1 MTTIAVDAMGGY
13 HPDAVLAAVAE
24 ASMFRDEHSEQPV
37 FFSLVGDERTL
48 TSKLSGLSHNPER
61 INVVHA
67 PDHVGMAESPQRAFE
82 NHPLNATTVACELVA
97 QGHADAVV
105 SAGNPGLAVL
115 SAREH
120 FTLIEGIKR
129 AALAS
134 VYPTP
139 RRRGENQDR
148 FSLLLDVGASI
159 HASPEELVSFA
170 IMGSSYARIVSRNE
184 NPRVALLSNSREGA
198 MGPTSVVKAHALLQE
213 RRDINF
219 IGNIE
224 GHDIPHG
231 NADVIV
237 CEGFVGDVV
246 IKILEGVGE
255 AAMELARSA
264 YERKFVYRQGLRL
277 LSGGLKKIKQVI
289 DFEEYGGAPLLGYE
303 HLMILAH
310 PRSQQRAIHNAL
322 RLTIKSAREELA
334 GDMRARLEQGSA

>member
-1 MTTIAVDAMGGY
+1 MTAIAIDAMGGY
-13 HPDAVLAAVAE
+13 HPDEVLAAVAE
-24 ASMFRDEHSEQPV
+24 ASKFRDELSEQPV
-37 FFSLVGDERTL
+37 FFTLVGDERTL
-48 TSKLSGLSHNPER
+48 TTKLSALSHNPER
-61 INVVHA
+61 IQVVHA
-67 PDHVGMAESPQRAFE
+67 PERVGMGESPQRAFNE
-82 NHPLNATTVACELVA
+82 RPLNATTVACELVA
-97 QGHADAVV
+97 SGHADAVV

-120 FTLIEGIKR
+120 FTLIEGIER
-129 AALAS
+129 AALAA

-159 HASPEELVSFA
+159 HASPEDLVGFA
-170 IMGSSYARIVSRNE
+170 IMGSSYAHIVSKNE
-184 NPRVALLSNSREGA
+184 RPRVALLSNSRESS
-198 MGPTSVVKAHALLQE
+198 MGPTSVVDAHALLLEQ
-213 RRDINF
+213 RDLNF

-277 LSGGLKKIKQVI
+277 LSGGLKKIKRVI

-322 RLTIKSAREELA
+322 RLTIKSAREDLA
-334 GDMRARLEQGSA
+334 NDMRERLANTNM